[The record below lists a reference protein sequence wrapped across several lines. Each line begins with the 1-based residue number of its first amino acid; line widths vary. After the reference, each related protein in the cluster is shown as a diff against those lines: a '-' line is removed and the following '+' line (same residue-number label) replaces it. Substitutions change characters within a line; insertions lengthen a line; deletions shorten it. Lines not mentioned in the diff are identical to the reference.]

1 MRSVPTQTRIL
12 AVEPEAPL
20 VAIVGRPNVGKSTL
34 FNRLTGTRRAITDD
48 QPGVTRDRIR
58 SIAEWGGHRFI
69 LVDTGGYVLR
79 SDGIETQVRR
89 QAEKAIEEADLVLL
103 VCDAGEGVSGADRE
117 VADLLRRRGMRC
129 LLVINKVDHPDLYQY
144 DMGEFF
150 GLGVGDPHPVS
161 AATGRRSGNLL
172 EAIVS
177 GLGGTQASNPV
188 DEGPAEIRV
197 VLAGRPNVGKSTL
210 INRLCGE
217 RISIVHEQPGTTRDS
232 TDVTILRD
240 GQRFVLVDT
249 AGIRRRTRVQ
259 HPVEYF
265 SALRASHS
273 IERAD
278 VVVLLLDAI
287 EKTTAQDARIMN
299 RVLKLGR
306 GLVVAANKWDLLTSA
321 EEEDIASFRTQ
332 MRRRHPFLRHYPIL
346 TLSALTG
353 QRAEACLG
361 ASAAVAA
368 RARARIP
375 TPRMN
380 RWLREVT
387 RRLAPGGGGQARIL
401 YATQT
406 GVAPPS
412 FALFTNRPDL
422 VGPPYRRFVENSLR
436 ESIDFTGTPVRI
448 HWRSSRLRRTRGG
461 VREGLDG

>member
-1 MRSVPTQTRIL
+1 M
-12 AVEPEAPL
+12 
-20 VAIVGRPNVGKSTL
+20 AIVGRPNVGKSTL

-48 QPGVTRDRIR
+48 RPGVTRDRIHAN
-58 SIAEWGGHRFI
+58 AEWGGHRFT

-79 SDGIETQVRR
+79 SGGIEGEVRK
-89 QAEKAIEEADLVLL
+89 QAEMALEEADLVLL

-117 VADLLRRRGMRC
+117 VADLLRRRGMRS
-129 LLVINKVDHPDLYQY
+129 LLVINKVDHPEPSRY

-150 GLGVGDPHPVS
+150 GLGLGDPHPVS
-161 AATGRRSGNLL
+161 GANGRRSGDLL

-177 GLGGTQASNPV
+177 GFDDPEAPP
-188 DEGPAEIRV
+188 PAPDRRGSEIRV

-217 RISIVHEQPGTTRDS
+217 RVSIVHEQPGTTRDS

-249 AGIRRRTRVQ
+249 AGVRRRSRVRD
-259 HPVEYF
+259 PVEYF

-273 IERAD
+273 LESAD
-278 VVVLLLDAI
+278 VVVALLDAT
-287 EKTTAQDARIMN
+287 EKTTAQDARIMS
-299 RVLKLGR
+299 RVLELGR
-306 GLVVAANKWDLLTSA
+306 GLVVAVNKWDLVTGGD
-321 EEEDIASFRTQ
+321 DIAAYREG

-353 QRAEACLG
+353 RRAEACLT
-361 ASAAVAA
+361 ASASVAG

-375 TPRMN
+375 TSRMN

-387 RRLAPGGGGQARIL
+387 RRVAPGGGGQVRIL

-406 GVAPPS
+406 GVSPPS
-412 FALFTNRPDL
+412 FVMFSNRPDQL
-422 VGPPYRRFVENSLR
+422 SPSYRRFVENSLR

-448 HWRSSRLRRTRGG
+448 HWRSSRSRPSRGG
-461 VREGLDG
+461 AGEGRDD